1 MQSTALHSLSQ
12 ALEGEIH
19 TYPQIRRA
27 GIHIPAAS
35 AWMIHAAPTIWQFCK
50 SEELYERAVEQ
61 RYWYGG
67 SDGGNGLWDGDGG
80 FGVERWE
87 FWKQKFE
94 EMGGLKRRGFAGRV
108 VDDVVRCARQAV
120 MVTQR
125 VEQEDAF
132 ALDGI
137 LGLFE
142 RDDTSRFEL

>member
-1 MQSTALHSLSQ
+1 MQYTALHSLSQ
-12 ALEGEIH
+12 ALEGEMH

-35 AWMIHAAPTIWQFCK
+35 AWMVHAASRIWKFCTSK
-50 SEELYERAVEQ
+50 ELYERAVEQ

-67 SDGGNGLWDGDGG
+67 SDGGRGLWDGHGG
-80 FGVERWE
+80 FGIERWE
-87 FWKQKFE
+87 FWKQRFE
-94 EMGGLKRRGFAGRV
+94 VVGGLKRRGFAGRV

-120 MVTQR
+120 MVMQR
-125 VEQEDAF
+125 VEQEDGF

-142 RDDTSRFEL
+142 RDEMSSLEL